1 MPFYSFGVLHIGV
14 LGSILATVSIAI
26 ERYITVCHPTSTF
39 SRKNLLIT
47 VPISIALLYN
57 IPKFFEIVT
66 CTEEELYATMLRSYF
81 ENDNSQQISKSSTTD
96 NLLMP
101 HTLILHQ
108 NHTLSQNDSALSN
121 DRATYELPKND
132 TFHVQH
138 MMHFLSTTNN
148 QFVVNAMKLNTSPCD
163 LYGHRMAD
171 FRRNGWYIIFYQ
183 FVSDLL
189 LVKVIPW
196 LAVIVLNIKVVIAS
210 RKFRKRRLQ
219 LLNKGE
225 DSKGK
230 YVYE

>member
-1 MPFYSFGVLHIGV
+1 M
-14 LGSILATVSIAI
+14 LGSILATVSIAT

-108 NHTLSQNDSALSN
+108 NHTLSQNDSVLSN

-148 QFVVNAMKLNTSPCD
+148 QFVVNAMKLNTSPC
-163 LYGHRMAD
+163 
-171 FRRNGWYIIFYQ
+171 
-183 FVSDLL
+183 
-189 LVKVIPW
+189 
-196 LAVIVLNIKVVIAS
+196 
-210 RKFRKRRLQ
+210 
-219 LLNKGE
+219 E
-225 DSKGK
+225 
-230 YVYE
+230 

>member
-1 MPFYSFGVLHIGV
+1 
-14 LGSILATVSIAI
+14 
-26 ERYITVCHPTSTF
+26 
-39 SRKNLLIT
+39 
-47 VPISIALLYN
+47 
-57 IPKFFEIVT
+57 
-66 CTEEELYATMLRSYF
+66 MLRSYF
-81 ENDNSQQISKSSTTD
+81 ENDNSQQPSQSSIND

-101 HTLILHQ
+101 NTLILHQ
-108 NHTLSQNDSALSN
+108 NHTLSQNNSALSN
-121 DRATYELPKND
+121 DRATNELPEND

-138 MMHFLSTTNN
+138 MTHFLSTTNN

-219 LLNKGE
+219 LLHKGE
-225 DSKGK
+225 NSKGK